1 MIDVDEEG
9 NGQKAGVKE
18 NDVIIAINDK
28 EVNSADEVARIVREN
43 KDKPSI
49 MLKIKRAGKTQ
60 NIEVRMPRK
69 LKTADL

>member
-1 MIDVDEEG
+1 VDDEG

-18 NDVIIAINDK
+18 GDVIIAINDK
-28 EVNSADEVARIVREN
+28 EVNSADEVAKIVRES

-49 MLKIKRAGKTQ
+49 MLKIKRDGKTQ

-69 LKTADL
+69 LKTADI